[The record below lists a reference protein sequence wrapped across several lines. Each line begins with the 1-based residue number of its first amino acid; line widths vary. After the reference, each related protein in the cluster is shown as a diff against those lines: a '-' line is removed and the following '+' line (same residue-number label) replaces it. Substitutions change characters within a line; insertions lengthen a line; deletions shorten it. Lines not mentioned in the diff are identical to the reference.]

1 MRSMWVIR
9 CLVVA
14 LTGALAVALILR
26 GNVLI
31 GGLIGALALARAVL
45 FVKVRRRRDEFRRR
59 IAERRGTRGFGQ

>member
-31 GGLIGALALARAVL
+31 GGLIGALALSRAVL
-45 FVKVRRRRDEFRRR
+45 FVKMRRRREEFRRR
-59 IAERRGTRGFGQ
+59 LAERRGTRGFGQ